1 MFQERNAVL
10 VLEADADRRANAC
23 DALRDGGFVIE
34 AAEHGEH
41 ALSLLAAQRFDALL
55 AAVEL
60 PQQSGL
66 ELLRTVRERAIPV
79 PVALTT
85 VAPHLETAV
94 AAMRLGAV
102 DYMTVPIAPAEL
114 VARLDEAVRR
124 AGELHAIAEAKQQ
137 AAQLAL
143 SAGALEAAL
152 SRTLPPSGSRIRAAP
167 RSPEAPPELDPAQ
180 LSRLSPREREI
191 AGLLAQGKS
200 VSDMATS
207 LTLSP
212 NTVRNHVKSIFS
224 KLRVHSQVALLSRLS
239 GHSR

>member
-1 MFQERNAVL
+1 MFRESNAVL
-10 VLEADADRRANAC
+10 VLEADADRRASAC

-55 AAVEL
+55 VAIEL
-60 PQQSGL
+60 PEQSGL
-66 ELLRTVRERAIPV
+66 ELLKMVRERALPV

-85 VAPHLETAV
+85 VAPRLETAV

-102 DYMTVPIAPAEL
+102 DYVTVPIAPAEL
-114 VARLDEAVRR
+114 VARLDDAVRR
-124 AGELHAIAEAKQQ
+124 SAELYAIAEAKQQ
-137 AAQLAL
+137 AAQLAV

-152 SRTLPPSGSRIRAAP
+152 SRTLPPSASRLRAAP
-167 RSPEAPPELDPAQ
+167 RSPEAAPGLDAEQ

-191 AGLLAQGKS
+191 ALLLAQGKS
-200 VSDMATS
+200 VSEMATG